1 VPHQSKFTAR
11 FRTILLATTGLVVA
25 GCNTI
30 SDESAMA
37 DPAVNEQKPIVSTEN
52 SKKSEQTL
60 SWDRLVKIADKAWA
74 NNDASTAIRLYA
86 TAAKEQPKNPEPLL
100 KIANI
105 LRKTGR
111 TIDAIDVYER
121 IFDFDPYNV
130 AAYHGVGYTNLQQEK
145 PLLATKAFAAAL
157 TIDSNNASSLGGM
170 AIAYDKAGDHKK
182 AQNYYKQAIK
192 ADPTNLNYK
201 SNLALSLALSGET
214 EKAIAILK
222 VVTED
227 PAATPKH
234 RQTLALAYGM
244 AGQSKEAMK
253 YSRMDLSE
261 QDSRN
266 NALYFD
272 ALNGSTD
279 VQSASI
285 GDQVKLMK
293 ASQDKAV
300 PEIAAV
306 KSMPREPV
314 NPDVIVARHESET
327 LSTNSNARKKQ
338 KAAAP
343 KTLVPAPKAP
353 IIIAK
358 AEKPAKP
365 APIGKSTVPT
375 PLPPKM
381 VAQAE
386 KPSMAAK
393 PATPKK
399 MAKAE
404 APKPN
409 MVAEVQSKPET
420 KPTTFAKESPT
431 LNSAREMFDVE
442 PKADTPKY
450 SEWKIE
456 EKTTPVPEPKAE
468 QSVADSDLPVKENIA
483 FVSGSAGNVTSYK
496 PDGGKYYLQLG
507 SYKERGHAEKG
518 WRILQDQNKDL
529 LKGIEPIFAE
539 ADLGSENGGI
549 FYRVQIGGFS
559 NKTQTMTLCGTLRD
573 RSHDCFMPMGSN
585 IAKPNNLYPGQI
597 MVEKKSSEDATA
609 TVAQDNKV
617 KTDVNQVADS
627 TKDIGAL

>member
-1 VPHQSKFTAR
+1 MPHQSKFTAR

-37 DPAVNEQKPIVSTEN
+37 DPAVNDQKPIVSTEK
-52 SKKSEQTL
+52 SSKSEETL
-60 SWDRLVKIADKAWA
+60 SWERLIKIADKAWA

-111 TIDAIDVYER
+111 TLDAIDVYER

-130 AAYHGVGYTNLQQEK
+130 AAYHGVGFTNLQQEK

-182 AQNYYKQAIK
+182 AQDFYKQAIK
-192 ADPTNLNYK
+192 ADPNNLNYK

-244 AGQSKEAMK
+244 AGKSKEAMK

-261 QDSRN
+261 QEARN

-272 ALNGSTD
+272 ALNGATD
-279 VQSASI
+279 VRSASI
-285 GDQVKLMK
+285 GEQVKLMK

-300 PEIAAV
+300 PEITAV
-306 KSMPREPV
+306 KSKPREPA

-327 LSTNSNARKKQ
+327 LSTNSGAPTKK

-343 KTLVPAPKAP
+343 KILVPTPKAP
-353 IIIAK
+353 ITIARV
-358 AEKPAKP
+358 EKPAKP
-365 APIGKSTVPT
+365 APVGKSTVPT
-375 PLPPKM
+375 PAPPK
-381 VAQAE
+381 
-386 KPSMAAK
+386 
-393 PATPKK
+393 
-399 MAKAE
+399 
-404 APKPN
+404 
-409 MVAEVQSKPET
+409 
-420 KPTTFAKESPT
+420 
-431 LNSAREMFDVE
+431 
-442 PKADTPKY
+442 
-450 SEWKIE
+450 W
-456 EKTTPVPEPKAE
+456 
-468 QSVADSDLPVKENIA
+468 
-483 FVSGSAGNVTSYK
+483 
-496 PDGGKYYLQLG
+496 
-507 SYKERGHAEKG
+507 
-518 WRILQDQNKDL
+518 
-529 LKGIEPIFAE
+529 
-539 ADLGSENGGI
+539 
-549 FYRVQIGGFS
+549 
-559 NKTQTMTLCGTLRD
+559 
-573 RSHDCFMPMGSN
+573 
-585 IAKPNNLYPGQI
+585 
-597 MVEKKSSEDATA
+597 
-609 TVAQDNKV
+609 
-617 KTDVNQVADS
+617 
-627 TKDIGAL
+627 